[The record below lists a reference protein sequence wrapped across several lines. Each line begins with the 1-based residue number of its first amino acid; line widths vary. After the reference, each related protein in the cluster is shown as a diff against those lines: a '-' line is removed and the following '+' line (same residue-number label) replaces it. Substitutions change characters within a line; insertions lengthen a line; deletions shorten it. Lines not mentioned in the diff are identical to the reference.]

1 MSSPDRPQDVFHRL
15 IEGVA
20 ARKWSELP
28 DLYGED
34 AVVLHPFAIDASA
47 RLVGREQLREHFA
60 RMAAID
66 LEMRAHDVIVHTT
79 GDPEVVVAEFAYHG
93 RVGKDGRQFKLPA
106 VFVLRVR
113 GGRIVESRDYLG
125 PRQPLVS

>member
-34 AVVLHPFAIDASA
+34 AVVLHPFAIDATA

-60 RMAAID
+60 GMATID
-66 LEMRAHDVIVHTT
+66 LEMRAHDVIVHET